1 MKSSGCASLQGGG
14 GHGMGPE
21 LFTSKWE
28 AFGDGT
34 ITALFGG
41 SFVFCF
47 PFLLFFFF
55 FNIFANS
62 NLFTCEQQCT
72 FTI

>member
-1 MKSSGCASLQGGG
+1 MKSSGCASLRDGG

-21 LFTSKWE
+21 LFASKWE

-34 ITALFGG
+34 VTALLGG

-47 PFLLFFFF
+47 LFLLFF
-55 FNIFANS
+55 
-62 NLFTCEQQCT
+62 LF
-72 FTI
+72 

>member
-21 LFTSKWE
+21 LFASKWE

-34 ITALFGG
+34 VTALLGG
-41 SFVFCF
+41 ELCVLFSVFAFFSFLI
-47 PFLLFFFF
+47 FLQEQ
-55 FNIFANS
+55 NIPSVN
-62 NLFTCEQQCT
+62 
-72 FTI
+72 